1 MFPRWMDG
9 RLAAKWRSVAEE
21 TDMALIDAVKNAC
34 KRLAPLGWEAL
45 LRRHGLD
52 ITRANLAAELQR
64 ELTVDRSVSGFE
76 DFLLTGTRGIQPGTP
91 AASLLYHA
99 LASPDVH
106 PTPTG
111 EPAAADAYPTLVE
124 LDAIENYIYGLQ
136 PPEPDALATAVV
148 AVFAYQYRPATSTAH
163 GYHADLVF
171 SRAGVARVG
180 TAAAV
185 WHGPWRSFRSDPPRR
200 KDIAVTP
207 ARYGAFL
214 AVARRPLAADAVM
227 GRREAHDVRRPF
239 VFPLHKLFPGRECL
253 PGVNVTLAYKEFHR
267 NDKLRRLHTAG
278 KVKVVPGFDVKAL
291 PFVRD
296 STNGGALVKLERAGA
311 SVLVVPVHHEALVR
325 TVTQA
330 NTRSRRREI
339 ARFFVPQATKH
350 NRFAT
355 SLEME
360 SDGEAR
366 PAPEYANIR
375 HPVLKGPR
383 GALVVG
389 DMSDLGKEEFESAL
403 KEGGYEAAH
412 FTDDT
417 CDGALVAVVGG
428 VVARRPHAAYSL
440 VSAPDFFPLADQLE
454 VTSWVRRNFQNHQE
468 HFAQGAPWPLCEG
481 RHAANL
487 ELPWPGAPNRKAFVR
502 ADKTV
507 PAIVGTLPLS
517 IATHAPDRKKRFGSF
532 LPDSASNYFEPGWD
546 VSLARD
552 DQGLYFAAYGL
563 GSPFPEDSK
572 LCAALNSFWPAVAPD
587 ASRTFHIDWSPTAI
601 PLLDGELGYH
611 ADHPLVKAGRVA
623 SHRGWDGEY
632 GPFFEG
638 MSGQEHVNYA
648 SIDRSDYVSNSLA
661 GHFDVRL
668 TSWIDAPELIRR
680 MDALRRCIKTL
691 PPAGDRVSSTKL
703 WLITAEAV
711 ADWAAHPN
719 RSATVLEG
727 RGFVYTFAR
736 VSEDKPLPGGEL
748 TRLRIPVTSRIDC
761 QISDAALYFSQDGGV
776 WTRGAMD

>member
-1 MFPRWMDG
+1 
-9 RLAAKWRSVAEE
+9 
-21 TDMALIDAVKNAC
+21 MALIDAVKNAC
-34 KRLAPLGWEAL
+34 GRLVPLGWEAL

-52 ITRANLAAELQR
+52 ITRANLAVELQR

-76 DFLLTGTRGIQPGTP
+76 DFALTGTRGIEPGKP

-99 LASPDVH
+99 LASPNVH

-111 EPAAADAYPTLVE
+111 EPATADAYPTLVE
-124 LDAIENYIYGLQ
+124 LDAIENYVYGLQ
-136 PPEPDALATAVV
+136 PPGPEALATAVY
-148 AVFAYQYRPATSTAH
+148 AVFAYQYRPAASTAH

-180 TAAAV
+180 TTTAV
-185 WHGPWRSFRSDPPRR
+185 WYGPWRSFRSDPPDR
-200 KDIAVTP
+200 KGIAVTP
-207 ARYGAFL
+207 ARYAAFL
-214 AVARRPLAADAVM
+214 AEARKPLAADAIM
-227 GRREAHDVRRPF
+227 GRREAHDVQRPF
-239 VFPLHKLFPGRECL
+239 VFPLHKLFAGRECL
-253 PGVNVTLAYKEFHR
+253 PGVNVTLAFKEFHR

-278 KVKVVPGFDVKAL
+278 KVKIVPGFDVKAL

-296 STNGGALVKLERAGA
+296 STNGGALVRLERAGA
-311 SVLVVPVHHEALVR
+311 SVLVVPVHHDTLVR
-325 TVTQA
+325 TVTQT
-330 NTRSRRREI
+330 NTKSRRREI
-339 ARFFVPQATKH
+339 VRFMVPKATGS

-375 HPVLKGPR
+375 HRIVKGPR
-383 GALVVG
+383 GVLAVN
-389 DMSDLGKEEFESAL
+389 DMRGLDAAEFETAL
-403 KEGGYEAAH
+403 KAGGYEAAH

-417 CDGALVAVVGG
+417 CDGALVVSVGG
-428 VVARRPHAAYSL
+428 VAAHRSHAAYSL

-454 VTSWVRRNFQNHQE
+454 VASWVRRNFQNLQE

-487 ELPWPGAPNRKAFVR
+487 ELPWPGAPGRKAFVR
-502 ADKTV
+502 ADQTV
-507 PAIVGTLPLS
+507 PAIVGTRPLS
-517 IATHAPDRKKRFGSF
+517 IDTHAPDRQKRFASF
-532 LPDSASNYFEPGWD
+532 LPDAASNYFEPGWD

-611 ADHPLVKAGRVA
+611 PHHPAVTAGLVA
-623 SHRGWDGEY
+623 SRRGWDGEY
-632 GPFFEG
+632 GPFFEDRN
-638 MSGQEHVNYA
+638 GQAHINYA

-661 GHFDVRL
+661 GYLDVRL
-668 TSWIDAPELIRR
+668 TSGIDAAELIRR
-680 MDALRRCIKTL
+680 MDALRRCIKAL
-691 PPAGDRVSSTKL
+691 PPSGDRVSSTKL

-711 ADWAAHPN
+711 ADWATHSGRAV
-719 RSATVLEG
+719 ATLEG
-727 RGFVYTFAR
+727 RGYVYAFAS
-736 VSEDKPLPGGEL
+736 VPEGDDPSPGSDL
-748 TRLRIPVTSRIDC
+748 TRLHLPVTSRFDC
-761 QISDAALYFSQDGGV
+761 QISEAALYFSQDRGA
-776 WTRGAMD
+776 WTRGDTG

>member
-1 MFPRWMDG
+1 MM
-9 RLAAKWRSVAEE
+9 
-21 TDMALIDAVKNAC
+21 LIDAVKSAC
-34 KRLAPLGWEAL
+34 ARLAPLGWAAL
-45 LRRHGLD
+45 LRRHDLD
-52 ITRANLAAELQR
+52 ITRVDLAAELQR
-64 ELTVDRSVSGFE
+64 ELAVDRSVPGFE
-76 DFLLTGTRGIQPGTP
+76 DFALTGVRGIEPGKP

-106 PTPTG
+106 PTRTG
-111 EPAAADAYPTLVE
+111 EPAAVDAYPTLVE
-124 LDAIENYIYGLQ
+124 LDAIENYVYGLQ
-136 PPEPDALATAVV
+136 PPGPAVLAGAVV
-148 AVFAYQYRPATSTAH
+148 AVFAYQYRPAASTAH

-185 WHGPWRSFRSDPPRR
+185 WHGPWRSFRSDPPGR

-207 ARYGAFL
+207 ARYAAFL
-214 AVARRPLAADAVM
+214 AVARTPRAADAIM
-227 GRREAHDVRRPF
+227 GRREAQDVRRPF

-253 PGVNVTLAYKEFHR
+253 PGTNTTLDFKEFHR

-278 KVKVVPGFDVKAL
+278 RVKVVPGFDVKAL

-296 STNGGALVKLERAGA
+296 STNGGALVKLRRAGA
-311 SVLVVPVHHEALVR
+311 SVLVVPVHHDTLVR
-325 TVTQA
+325 TVTQT
-330 NTRSRRREI
+330 NSKSRRREI
-339 ARFFVPQATKH
+339 VRFIVPKATED
-350 NRFAT
+350 NRYAT

-375 HPVLKGPR
+375 HRVVKGPR
-383 GALVVG
+383 GTLVAKDMRSLDEEAFKTAL
-389 DMSDLGKEEFESAL
+389 AA
-403 KEGGYEAAH
+403 GGYEAAH

-417 CDGALVAVVGG
+417 CDGALVATVGG
-428 VVARRPHAAYSL
+428 LGPLRGHAAYSL

-468 HFAQGAPWPLCEG
+468 HFTQGAPWPLCEG

-487 ELPWPGAPNRKAFVR
+487 ELPWPGAPNRKAFAR

-507 PAIVGTLPLS
+507 PAIVGTRPLS
-517 IATHAPDRKKRFGSF
+517 IDTHAPDRKKRFGSF

-552 DQGLYFAAYGL
+552 DQGLYFTAYGL

-587 ASRTFHIDWSPTAI
+587 ASRTFHVDWSPTAI

-623 SHRGWDGEY
+623 SRRGWDGEY
-632 GPFFEG
+632 GPFFEDRN
-638 MSGQEHVNYA
+638 GQTQVNYA
-648 SIDRSDYVSNSLA
+648 SLDRSDYVSNSLA
-661 GHFDVRL
+661 GHLNVR
-668 TSWIDAPELIRR
+668 TTAGIDAPELIRR
-680 MDALRRCIKTL
+680 MDALRRCIKAL
-691 PPAGDRVSSTKL
+691 PPSGDRVSSTKL
-703 WLITAEAV
+703 WLISAEGV
-711 ADWAAHPN
+711 ADWTDPERADAA
-719 RSATVLEG
+719 LEG
-727 RGFVYTFAR
+727 RGFVYTFAL
-736 VSEDKPLPGGEL
+736 VPEDDPSPGGDL
-748 TRLRIPVTSRIDC
+748 TRLRLPVTTRFEC
-761 QISDAALYFSQDGGV
+761 QISDAAVYFRQDRGV
-776 WTRGAMD
+776 WRRGAPG